1 MTQPIFDCRLPITDC
16 RFSISGCRLSFLLIG
31 LAFFFYSCEKLF
43 LADDPARDPL
53 SNFEY
58 LWQEANNKYSYFEY
72 KSVDWEA
79 VYDTYQ
85 PLVHDAMS
93 DRELFD
99 VLADMLFELKDGH
112 VNLTSSFDR
121 SRNWDWFLDYPPNFN
136 ENIVY
141 RQYLGSDYLITG
153 PLHNQVIDSVL
164 YVYYSSF
171 ADAISSDHLDKL
183 VDRATGLK
191 GVIIDIRS
199 NGGGSSGNAYA
210 LASALAGQSYTYG
223 YSRIKNGPGKDD
235 FSPWRRLSIT
245 PRSGRLFTGQV
256 VLLCNRASYSAS
268 NLFAQM
274 MKSRPRSILL
284 GDQTGGGGG
293 IPAFGELPNGWTY
306 RFSVTQTV
314 NPEGDHI
321 ESGVPVDIAVDL
333 DPGDEAAGVDTM
345 LEAALDVFR

>member
-1 MTQPIFDCRLPITDC
+1 MQRKIQLFV
-16 RFSISGCRLSFLLIG
+16 FLFG
-31 LAFFFYSCEKLF
+31 LTLFFGSCEKLF
-43 LADDPARDPL
+43 LADDPESDPV

-72 KSVDWEA
+72 KSVDWDA
-79 VYDTYQ
+79 VYDTYR
-85 PLVHDAMS
+85 PLVHNAMS

-112 VNLTSSFDR
+112 VNLTSAFDR

-141 RQYLGSDYLITG
+141 RNYLGSDYLITG

-171 ADAISSDHLDKL
+171 TDAISSDHLDEL
-183 VDRATGLK
+183 VERATGLK
-191 GVIIDIRS
+191 GIIIDIRS

-223 YSRIKNGPGKDD
+223 YSRIKNGQGKED
-235 FSPWRRLSIT
+235 FSPWRGMSIT
-245 PRSGRLFTGQV
+245 PRSGKRFTGQL
-256 VLLCNRASYSAS
+256 VLLCNRGSYSAS

-274 MKSRPRSILL
+274 MKSRPDAILL

-293 IPAFGELPNGWTY
+293 IPAFGELPNGWMY
-306 RFSVTQTV
+306 RFSVTQTI
-314 NPEGDHI
+314 NPQGAHI
-321 ESGVPVDIAVDL
+321 ESGVPVDVLVNLNPA
-333 DPGDEAAGVDTM
+333 DEAAGVDSM
-345 LEAALDVFR
+345 LEAALDVYR